1 MNVCS
6 TDCYSLHELE
16 RTFGTSGSVKY
27 HVQVGPL
34 ALEVQKKSEELSVP
48 SERSTERERCVQLP
62 WLIAERRKG
71 RKK

>member
-16 RTFGTSGSVKY
+16 RTLRTSGSVKY
-27 HVQVGPL
+27 HVQVGTL

-48 SERSTERERCVQLP
+48 SERSTERERCVQLL
-62 WLIAERRKG
+62 WHIAEGRKG